1 MAKQNSDYMGM
12 QAQLDEILRRLQSDD
27 IELQEAIELHKKG
40 KELVDQ
46 QQTYLKEAENTI
58 TKHISDS

>member
-46 QQTYLKEAENTI
+46 LTDVSKRGRKY
-58 TKHISDS
+58 HH

>member
-46 QQTYLKEAENTI
+46 LQTYLKEAENTI